1 MNKSLTNYLRSPFL
15 RRRLLLVLPLILVAA
30 AFAVFREHRIRE
42 RARMLSA
49 LDEQGICQMVLSIQS
64 ECRRAKAAT
73 PASTPPSAAPT
84 AGAEAG
90 REVSMR
96 CDYKLEDGRW
106 IRDLAADNEDLVI
119 GRRVKVCT
127 GDAEAAPIILTK
139 DVQASMSRELER
151 RGRK

>member
-1 MNKSLTNYLRSPFL
+1 MKIITNYLRSATSL

-30 AFAVFREHRIRE
+30 AFAAFREHRIRE
-42 RARMLSA
+42 RARMLIA
-49 LDEQGICQMVLSIQS
+49 LEEQGKCQMFLSIQS
-64 ECRRAKAAT
+64 ECRRAKAAPT
-73 PASTPPSAAPT
+73 AATGAPSATT

-90 REVSMR
+90 REASMR

-127 GDAEAAPIILTK
+127 GEADAAPIILTK
-139 DVQASMSRELER
+139 DIQASMSRELER